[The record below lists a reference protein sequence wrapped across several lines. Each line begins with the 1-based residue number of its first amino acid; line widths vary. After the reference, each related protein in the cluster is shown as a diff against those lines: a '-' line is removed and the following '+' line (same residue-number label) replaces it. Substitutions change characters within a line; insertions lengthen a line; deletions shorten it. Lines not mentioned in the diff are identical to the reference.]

1 MSLGVLVKW
10 GEHDWQDDV
19 DVVADQIAEILVV
32 PEIERPFGDLV
43 KVRNCVGYNIG

>member
-43 KVRNCVGYNIG
+43 KVRSCVGYNIG